1 MKIVKS
7 LSTTNLFDKTV
18 DSSDDITEGS
28 TKLFYPTTDQTKVGY
43 LPAGANQYLEIEQ
56 VIENPG
62 SGTEGDV
69 IYNTIDSKFYH
80 YVTDEWVEGL
90 FLMGDV

>member
-1 MKIVKS
+1 
-7 LSTTNLFDKTV
+7 
-18 DSSDDITEGS
+18 
-28 TKLFYPTTDQTKVGY
+28 VGY